1 MGTKWEY
8 RTEPVTARTDMDK
21 LLAALG
27 EQGWEMTGVFCQ
39 KVNECLLFFKR
50 PKR

>member
-1 MGTKWEY
+1 MAKWEY

-27 EQGWEMTGVFCQ
+27 EHGWEMTGVFCQ
-39 KVNECLLFFKR
+39 KVSECLLFFKR